1 MIRNKNILIAGFTK
15 RTSYALSKALLSLGN
30 TITITDNTVND
41 EKKSL
46 LDDLSKLGTVVDML
60 GNQSPDILNKMNYD
74 MVLPSP
80 GVPLNIPILKAARD
94 KGIEIIGDIELFS
107 RFFPDNFTI
116 GITGT
121 DGKTTTTTLIN
132 EIIRSVKKTIV
143 GGNIGIPIFEH
154 FNNLTKDTIIILELS
169 SFQLECVKSFHPQ
182 IASILNIAEDHLD
195 RYPSMVEYMEAKKNI
210 FNNLTLDNIAILNQD
225 NSYYEALKKGLKARL
240 LTFST
245 TDKTASI
252 FYDPR
257 QKIIYQNGKKYM
269 DRSGIRMKG
278 GHNIEN
284 AMAAILISQNAGV
297 PDESIRKVLGEFPG
311 VEHRIEF
318 VRELNGV
325 EYYNDSKATTV
336 NALEKA
342 ILSFNGPIIL
352 LAGGRDKGLDFTKIR
367 ELAEKKLKELVL
379 IGEASD
385 KIKKELDFQP
395 YYESK
400 SFEDAVRYSHNK
412 AVKGDIILLSPG
424 CASFDMFKNYE
435 ERGKTFKEIVNNL

>member
-1 MIRNKNILIAGFTK
+1 M
-15 RTSYALSKALLSLGN
+15 
-30 TITITDNTVND
+30 
-41 EKKSL
+41 
-46 LDDLSKLGTVVDML
+46 
-60 GNQSPDILNKMNYD
+60 
-74 MVLPSP
+74 
-80 GVPLNIPILKAARD
+80 
-94 KGIEIIGDIELFS
+94 
-107 RFFPDNFTI
+107 
-116 GITGT
+116 
-121 DGKTTTTTLIN
+121 
-132 EIIRSVKKTIV
+132 
-143 GGNIGIPIFEH
+143 
-154 FNNLTKDTIIILELS
+154 
-169 SFQLECVKSFHPQ
+169 
-182 IASILNIAEDHLD
+182 
-195 RYPSMVEYMEAKKNI
+195 
-210 FNNLTLDNIAILNQD
+210 TLDNIAILNQD